1 MDTPILWWGSIKNKP
16 RHLAELACRLFS
28 ISPSQASCERNFSIL
43 KWMIGDKRI
52 SLSVDNLENMAMA
65 KVRSYHMTNI
75 KSELN
80 DYGKELTE
88 TELREAVTISAVAE
102 IMASEEESSDLE
114 EVFDNTEHVQ
124 DSLLINEIV
133 DLFQYDIENE
143 IISTRYD
150 TGNMEYSPEQLVDE
164 FLAEESALVENY
176 LNNL

>member
-1 MDTPILWWGSIKNKP
+1 MDTPILWWGSIKTKP

-28 ISPSQASCERNFSIL
+28 ILPSQASCERNFSIL

-52 SLSVDNLENMAMA
+52 SLSVDNLESMA
-65 KVRSYHMTNI
+65 KVRSYYMTNI

-114 EVFDNTEHVQ
+114 E
-124 DSLLINEIV
+124 
-133 DLFQYDIENE
+133 
-143 IISTRYD
+143 
-150 TGNMEYSPEQLVDE
+150 
-164 FLAEESALVENY
+164 
-176 LNNL
+176 